1 MTANGVPVALLLDIE
16 PMRLI
21 IHDEYD
27 EMFVV
32 AEIFYQLQWQDQR
45 LFTHPCSGALPEML
59 SFNKEAGRSDNAR
72 FAKDQLLQRFWT
84 LRIDG
89 TSLVPGYDVFDESA
103 IVQTDRNTSWVA
115 GFAPEGASA
124 TCEYC
129 VTREAEV
136 ELHVVQPRF
145 DFYYYPCLLYT
156 SPSPRDKRQSRMPSS
171 A

>member
-1 MTANGVPVALLLDIE
+1 MPVALLLDIE

-115 GFAPEGASA
+115 GFAPEGAVQLASTA
-124 TCEYC
+124 SRARRRLSCTSSNRDSTFIIIHS
-129 VTREAEV
+129 TR
-136 ELHVVQPRF
+136 RF
-145 DFYYYPCLLYT
+145 
-156 SPSPRDKRQSRMPSS
+156 
-171 A
+171 